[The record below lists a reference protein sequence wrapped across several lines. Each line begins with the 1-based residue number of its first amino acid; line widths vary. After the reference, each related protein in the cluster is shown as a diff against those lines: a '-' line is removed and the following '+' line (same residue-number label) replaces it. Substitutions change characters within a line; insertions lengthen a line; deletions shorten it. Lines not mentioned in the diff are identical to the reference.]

1 MYVLL
6 AGLNHRTAPVS
17 IRERFAFCGA
27 SLENA
32 YAYFKDHTDIEGTVI
47 LATCNRTEIYATSR
61 DIQSGMQVLKNFMS
75 RYSGMTNQEL
85 EQYLYQPNCY
95 NAISHLFR
103 VAAGLDSMMLG
114 EAQILG
120 QVKDAYQASVEAHAS
135 DGVLNPLFLKA
146 IHIGKK
152 VRTETNIDQRPL
164 SVPFA
169 AVELARQILGD
180 LQGKT
185 VMVIGAGEMSEL
197 TTRCLLDNGIQ
208 SVIVSNR
215 SYDKALAMANAFDGR
230 AVRFDLLA
238 SEMDQADIV
247 ISCTAA
253 SHYVVREDNC
263 RQVLQARQ
271 GRKIIMVDIA
281 VPRDIDPGL
290 KNIDGVYI
298 YDIDDLQNVVNANHL
313 EKQKSIRQAE
323 RIITAE
329 INEFNQWLDSLYVVP
344 VIRALKARGE
354 DIKQNELK
362 RAFNRLGKISE
373 QEERII
379 SSMANTIINQ
389 LLHTPMVSLK
399 EMAGSNQG
407 HLYAEVVKKLFG
419 LQIDMEELEKFET
432 SDIGKQG

>member
-215 SYDKALAMANAFDGR
+215 SYDKAIAMATAFNGR